1 MSVAHG
7 ILALSTRK
15 GGNAMKS
22 VFAVILGYNV
32 VALFDTFE
40 KAVLFA
46 NDEPWYNVQEMEV
59 E

>member
-1 MSVAHG
+1 
-7 ILALSTRK
+7 
-15 GGNAMKS
+15 MKS